1 MSTFMYRVQIVD
13 TPQFELRSCFDT
25 DRDTGEQRYIDA
37 PCPVDW
43 YPHQD
48 YIDRFGT
55 DKWIEPKITSMWR
68 SRSSAAMRRDLL
80 NGAGYTAIVQRS
92 APVVWPADGQ
102 ERMPSLADPA
112 RIRGAVRELAR
123 AVGVVS

>member
-1 MSTFMYRVQIVD
+1 MSDFMYRVQIID
-13 TPQFELRSCFDT
+13 TPQFELRPCFYT
-25 DRDTGEQRYIDA
+25 NRPTGKQVYIDA
-37 PCPVDW
+37 LCPVDW
-43 YPHQD
+43 YPNED
-48 YIDRFGT
+48 YIARFGT
-55 DKWIEPKITSMWR
+55 DKWIEPDTTGMWR

-102 ERMPSLADPA
+102 ERVPALADP
-112 RIRGAVRELAR
+112 RQVRDAVRELAR